1 MRNYLRLISLA
12 FIVLPSVS
20 CVPFF
25 NRTKH
30 DPDMAAVRA
39 IEFAKEAFIDLNQP
53 EAYGYFTAEM
63 QRNVSFDKYIDTI
76 ARMHPLKFPLVL
88 TATEYEPV
96 PGKEALVILLD
107 GENADEK
114 FHYRLTMAGTTYTN
128 YQIAAMFRVPNQPAA
143 SASGRRPLPVKRSTA
158 ELR

>member
-12 FIVLPSVS
+12 LIVLPNAS

-25 NRTKH
+25 NRINH
-30 DPDMAAVRA
+30 DPDTAAIRA

-53 EAYGYFTAEM
+53 EAYSYFTEEM

-76 ARMHPLKFPLVL
+76 ARMHPLKFPQVV
-88 TATEYEPV
+88 TATEYEPI
-96 PGKEALVILLD
+96 PGKESLVILLD

-114 FHYRLTMAGTTYTN
+114 FHYRLTMAGTTYSN
-128 YQIAAMFRVPNQPAA
+128 YEIAGMFRVASRDAA
-143 SASGRRPLPVKRSTA
+143 SATNRRPLPVKRSTA